1 VNARGVP
8 GELSLYLIGA
18 GALAVDQDERG
29 IRLMS
34 AVLGKDMQ
42 QAEDARISECDAEG
56 EGSDDSEGYYQR
68 D

>member
-1 VNARGVP
+1 MC
-8 GELSLYLIGA
+8 LLYLIGA

-29 IRLMS
+29 FCLMS

-56 EGSDDSEGYYQR
+56 EGSDDSEGYY
-68 D
+68 